1 MTEWIHLQIWHID
14 LKSQISEDVEEW
26 YFNTYN
32 RECDSDLLTITT
44 EEEAKEYAG
53 NWYKNNPNLQS
64 NINRVAKGI
73 YSKCLKQDI
82 KELPDITKDYQYDLA
97 LAYIERKY
105 VNEIVLHWKFLRKS
119 CEVKRPNNKSRHL
132 RLV

>member
-1 MTEWIHLQIWHID
+1 MTEFIHLNIYHSD
-14 LKSQISEDVEEW
+14 LKRQTFEDAEEW

-32 RECDSDLLTITT
+32 RECDSDLLKITT

-64 NINRVAKGI
+64 NVSRIVKGV
-73 YSKCLKQDI
+73 YSKCLGKDI
-82 KELPDITKDYQYDLA
+82 EELPDITKDLQYHLA
-97 LAYIERKY
+97 IACIEWKY

>member
-1 MTEWIHLQIWHID
+1 MKENMHLPIWHID
-14 LKSQISEDVEEW
+14 LKRQTFQDTEEW

-32 RECDSDLLTITT
+32 RECDNDLLEITT

-64 NINRVAKGI
+64 NINRIAKGI
-73 YSKCLKQDI
+73 YSKCLGKDI
-82 KELPDITKDYQYDLA
+82 KELPDITKDSQYGLA
-97 LAYIERKY
+97 VACIEWTY
-105 VNEIVLHWKFLRKS
+105 VRQIVLRWKFLRKS